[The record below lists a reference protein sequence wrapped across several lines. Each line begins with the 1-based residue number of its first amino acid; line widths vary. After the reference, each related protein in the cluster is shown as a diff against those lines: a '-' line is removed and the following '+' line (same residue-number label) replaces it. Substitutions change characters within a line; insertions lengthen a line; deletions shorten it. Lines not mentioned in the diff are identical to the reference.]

1 MFGIRVAFGWHPGVG
16 DWVEVGAGVE
26 AWVAGGAEGAL
37 PPLLLRLSG
46 LHVVGASLRI
56 LSGDLMVLSLLLV
69 VVLGPRT
76 MIFSMS
82 LVIVPVV

>member
-1 MFGIRVAFGWHPGVG
+1 MG
-16 DWVEVGAGVE
+16 
-26 AWVAGGAEGAL
+26 AWVAGEAEGAL
-37 PPLLLRLSG
+37 PLLLLRLSG

-56 LSGDLMVLSLLLV
+56 LSGDLMVLSLFLV

-82 LVIVPVV
+82 LVVVPVV